1 MTFSQTVKSE
11 ILKSARNLQGSSA
24 SAFLTAVL
32 KSAGSLTLVPNGF
45 AFALD
50 SDNLDFVTLCKN
62 VSCEQLSVDA
72 EIETHEIRA
81 KNQPAHTCT
90 FDSSV
95 GEKLHLTTRDSD
107 GTLSLNDDAATLIP
121 TDPTL
126 KRSFMQG
133 LFVASG
139 SVVIPQPSEDEQW
152 ANTLSTKYHLELR
165 FTDEAF
171 ATAVAE
177 NFAELSLHF
186 LSRKSGFVLYLKDS
200 EKIADFLV
208 YVNATNAA
216 FTLTNIIISRSLR
229 NASNREANCIAANID
244 KAVAAAGKQLA
255 AITAI
260 RQMGTFDALPDQLKD
275 IALLREK
282 YPEAT
287 LDEIADML
295 CISKSGASHRFTKLI
310 QLSQSLPYKGGQRN
324 TDE

>member
-11 ILKSARNLQGSSA
+11 ILKSVRNLQGSNA

-50 SDNLDFVTLCKN
+50 SDNLDLVTLCKN
-62 VSCEQLSVDA
+62 FACEQLRA
-72 EIETHEIRA
+72 EAEVQTHEIRD
-81 KNQPAHTCT
+81 KTQPAHTCS
-90 FDSSV
+90 FEGAV
-95 GEKLHLTTRDSD
+95 GEKLSLTRRDGD
-107 GTLSLNDDAATLIP
+107 GRLCLNENVATLIP
-121 TDPTL
+121 DDANL

-139 SVVIPQPSEDEQW
+139 SVVIPLADEDEQW

-171 ATAVAE
+171 AKAVAD
-177 NFAELSLHF
+177 NFAELSFHF
-186 LSRKSGFVLYLKDS
+186 LSRKTHFVLYLKDS
-200 EKIADFLV
+200 EKIADFFFF
-208 YVNATNAA
+208 VNATNAA
-216 FTLTNIIISRSLR
+216 FTLNNIIIRRSLR

-244 KAVAAAGKQLA
+244 KAVAAAGKQLD
-255 AITAI
+255 AIATI
-260 RQMGTFDALPDQLKD
+260 RQMGTFDGLPDQLKD

-295 CISKSGASHRFTKLI
+295 CISKSGASHRFAKLI
-310 QLSQSLPYKGGQRN
+310 DISQRKSV
-324 TDE
+324 

>member
-1 MTFSQTVKSE
+1 MTFSQTVKNE
-11 ILKSARNLQGSSA
+11 IIKSVRNLQGSNA

-32 KSAGSLTLVPNGF
+32 KSAGSLSLTPQGF
-45 AFALD
+45 AFTLD
-50 SDNLDFVTLCKN
+50 SDNLDFATLCK
-62 VSCEQLSVDA
+62 SFAREQLHADA
-72 EIETHEIRA
+72 EVVTHEIRV
-81 KNQPAHTCT
+81 KNQQAHTCT
-90 FDSSV
+90 FEGAV
-95 GEKLHLTTRDSD
+95 GEKLSLTTRDGD
-107 GTLSLNDDAATLIP
+107 GRLGLNEDASTLVP
-121 TDPTL
+121 TDPNL

-139 SVVIPQPSEDEQW
+139 SVVIPMPDEDEQW

-171 ATAVAE
+171 ATAVAQ
-177 NFAELSLHF
+177 NYAELDFRNLA
-186 LSRKSGFVLYLKDS
+186 RKTHCVLYLKDS

-216 FTLTNIIISRSLR
+216 FTLNNIIISRSLR

-244 KAVAAAGKQLA
+244 KAVAAAGKQLN
-255 AITAI
+255 AIATL
-260 RQMGTFDALPDQLKD
+260 RQMGMFDALPDQLKD

-295 CISKSGASHRFTKLI
+295 SISKSGASHRFAKIIDLA
-310 QLSQSLPYKGGQRN
+310 QR
-324 TDE
+324 TTR